1 MGERQDLVEQF
12 REGATAV
19 KTALRGLRD
28 GEVDACEGTGE
39 WTVRQIVHHLA
50 DTELMRGARLFQL
63 LVDDQPTIQGFDEG
77 ALARRLHYERDIQ
90 YPVAAFCALRES
102 LASLVDRLS
111 EEEWS
116 RGALHSEISPYTV
129 ETVIRRGIDHVRE
142 HTEQIR
148 RARSHWAS
156 AA

>member
-1 MGERQDLVEQF
+1 VRGRQDLVERF

-19 KTALRGLRD
+19 KAAVQGLRD
-28 GEVDACEGTGE
+28 GEADACEGPGE

-77 ALARRLHYERDIQ
+77 AFARRLHYERDIQ
-90 YPVAAFCALRES
+90 SSVVAFCALRES
-102 LASLVDRLS
+102 LASLVEQLS

-116 RGALHSEISPYTV
+116 RGGVHSEINPYTV
-129 ETVIRRGIDHVRE
+129 ETMIRRGIDHARE

-148 RARSHWAS
+148 RARSRWAS

>member
-1 MGERQDLVEQF
+1 MRERQDLVERF

-19 KTALRGLRD
+19 RAAVQGLRD
-28 GEVDACEGTGE
+28 GEAEACERSRE
-39 WTVRQIVHHLA
+39 WTVRQIMHHLA

-90 YPVAAFCALRES
+90 SSVTAFCALRES
-102 LASLVDRLS
+102 LASLVERLS
-111 EEEWS
+111 EKERS
-116 RGALHSEISPYTV
+116 RGGAHSEISPYTV

-148 RARSHWAS
+148 RARSRWPS

>member
-1 MGERQDLVEQF
+1 VGGRQDLVERF

-19 KTALRGLRD
+19 KAAVQGLRD
-28 GEVDACEGTGE
+28 GEADACEGPGE

-50 DTELMRGARLFQL
+50 DTELMRGARLFHL
-63 LVDDQPTIQGFDEG
+63 LVDDRPTIQGFDEG
-77 ALARRLHYERDIQ
+77 AFARRLHYERDIQ
-90 YPVAAFCALRES
+90 SSVVAFCALRES
-102 LASLVDRLS
+102 LASLVERLS

-116 RGALHSEISPYTV
+116 RGGVHSEINPYTV
-129 ETVIRRGIDHVRE
+129 ETVIRRGIDHARE

-148 RARSHWAS
+148 RARSRWAS